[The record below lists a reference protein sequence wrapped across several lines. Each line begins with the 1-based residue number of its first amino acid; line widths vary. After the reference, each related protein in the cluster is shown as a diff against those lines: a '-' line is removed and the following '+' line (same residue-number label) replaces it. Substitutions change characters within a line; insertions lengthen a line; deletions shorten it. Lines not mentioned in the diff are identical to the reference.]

1 MQAKKLEE
9 ILKRQYR
16 HHERMKMTL
25 DDRVREF
32 VKATVRELEN
42 AGLQLE
48 REPDIDVLDFPR
60 VLAGALD
67 EMEEDEIEAE
77 EIVLIE
83 KVRDLIKRVKGAGEV
98 DGL

>member
-1 MQAKKLEE
+1 MKVKQLEA
-9 ILKRQYR
+9 ILKVQYTY
-16 HHERMKMTL
+16 HERLKLPL
-25 DDRVREF
+25 DERLRRFTEKVIS
-32 VKATVRELEN
+32 ELERV
-42 AGLQLE
+42 GLQLE

-98 DGL
+98 DGF